1 MVAVV
6 VAALADVAAAAADA
20 GDEKRCTEATC
31 KFSVLNNTTNNS
43 KQNHMKKLLTL
54 TTIVSAM
61 SALAL
66 ITGCETTGTS
76 QAGPQKEPLLA
87 QSGFKVIT
95 VTTPKQQQ
103 AISGLAQG
111 RCSAVKYQGK
121 LYYVYPTATKDRIY
135 VGRQA
140 QFNAYKRALAAQQPT
155 QQPSQ
160 AQTGQTAYQQQQ
172 QQMAQGSPVWAGETA
187 GPRHVEVEEF
197 DGFGPINPMQGD

>member
-1 MVAVV
+1 
-6 VAALADVAAAAADA
+6 
-20 GDEKRCTEATC
+20 
-31 KFSVLNNTTNNS
+31 
-43 KQNHMKKLLTL
+43 MKKLLTL
-54 TTIVSAM
+54 TTIVTAM

-76 QAGPQKEPLLA
+76 QAAPQKEALLA

-95 VTTPKQQQ
+95 VTTPKQQK
-103 AISGLAQG
+103 AVSGLTMG

-140 QFNAYKRALAAQQPT
+140 QFNAYKQALAAQQT
-155 QQPSQ
+155 SQQTS
-160 AQTGQTAYQQQQ
+160 AYAQQQ

-187 GPRHVEVEEF
+187 GPRHIEVEEF